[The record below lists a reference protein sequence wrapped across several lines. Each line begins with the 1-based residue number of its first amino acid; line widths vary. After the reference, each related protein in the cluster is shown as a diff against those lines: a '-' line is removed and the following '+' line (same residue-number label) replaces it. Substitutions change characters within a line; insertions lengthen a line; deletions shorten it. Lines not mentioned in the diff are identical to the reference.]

1 MPGNP
6 SQPRPIRWRPWAI
19 LAIGIALVAFGAYW
33 IAAAEDSVL
42 IYYRNAAACTTAPW
56 CGGGPPPAFWPVV
69 WALSPFILVG
79 VVVIVIGVVR
89 LRQGRQARPVANAA

>member
-1 MPGNP
+1 MPRRLSSP
-6 SQPRPIRWRPWAI
+6 KPIRWRSWAI

-33 IAAAEDSVL
+33 IAATENAVL

-56 CGGGPPPAFWPVV
+56 CGGGPPPAFWPAV

-89 LRQGRQARPVANAA
+89 LRQGRQARPVASVA